1 MTHQKLEI
9 KELLSSFQ
17 DYLTYEKGLSENTV
31 DAYKSDVIKFTQ
43 YADLNNLNKNVI
55 TNYFFELSEF
65 NYSNTS
71 KQRMYSSIKQFLK
84 YLNNSGFVDNFE
96 IENIKFKSELKL
108 PEVISVTQIDSMI
121 NYYNH
126 NSFLNSRNL
135 TIIDFIY
142 STGSRVSEVIN
153 VNISDIDTKES
164 FVRLEGKG
172 SKQRIVPLGSLLIN
186 NLTEYLKLRDS
197 IENLES
203 SKLFLSKSYK
213 KLDRS
218 AIFRIVKS
226 TALKLGLDVDL
237 HPHTLRHS
245 AATHMLE
252 RGCDL
257 RTVQE
262 FLGHSS
268 VSTTQIYTKVTKE
281 FLEEAFTESH
291 PRS

>member
-9 KELLSSFQ
+9 KDLLSSFQ

-31 DAYKSDVIKFTQ
+31 EAYKSDIIKFSQ

-55 TNYFFELSEF
+55 SKYFFELSEF

-108 PEVISVTQIDSMI
+108 PEVLSVFQIDTMI
-121 NYYNH
+121 NFYDH

-142 STGSRVSEVIN
+142 STGCRVSELIN
-153 VNISDIDTKES
+153 VNISDIDTKDS

-172 SKQRIVPLGSLLIN
+172 SKQRIIPLGSLLIN
-186 NLTEYLKLRDS
+186 NLTEYIKLRDS
-197 IENLES
+197 IANIKS
-203 SKLFLSKSYK
+203 NKLFLSKSFK

-226 TALKLGLDVDL
+226 TGLKLGLNVDL

>member
-55 TNYFFELSEF
+55 TKYFFELSEF

-203 SKLFLSKSYK
+203 SKLFLSKSFK

>member
-9 KELLSSFQ
+9 KDLLLSFQ

-186 NLTEYLKLRDS
+186 NLTEYLKLRNS

-203 SKLFLSKSYK
+203 SKLFLSKSFK

-226 TALKLGLDVDL
+226 TALKLGLNVDL

>member
-9 KELLSSFQ
+9 KDLLSSFQ

-31 DAYKSDVIKFTQ
+31 EAYKSDIIKFTQ

-55 TNYFFELSEF
+55 SKYFFELSEF

-108 PEVISVTQIDSMI
+108 PEVLSVSQIDTMI
-121 NYYNH
+121 NFYDH

-142 STGSRVSEVIN
+142 STGCRVSELIN
-153 VNISDIDTKES
+153 VNISDIDTKDS

-172 SKQRIVPLGSLLIN
+172 SKQRIIPLGSLLIN
-186 NLTEYLKLRDS
+186 NLTEYIKLRDS
-197 IENLES
+197 IANIKS
-203 SKLFLSKSYK
+203 NKLFLSKSFK

-226 TALKLGLDVDL
+226 TGLKLGLNVDL